1 MEATAMLIGADAQKK
16 AYSAQARLA
25 ERQAKDVDLQSAEAA
40 ARRRDQLLGAMSTIE
55 ARRAASGLSSDS
67 PTAIAIE
74 NEMRRRVS
82 RDIQV
87 DGRGYRNQG
96 YALRQGAANARQAG
110 NMAMIVGTLNA
121 GQSLVNMAG
130 SAAAGGAGG
139 TAAKG
144 G

>member
-1 MEATAMLIGADAQKK
+1 MEATAMLIGAAAQKK

-87 DGRGYRNQG
+87 DGRGSRNQK
-96 YALRQGAANARQAG
+96 YALLQGAANARQAG